1 MRLRNVPK
9 DSAASDGTML
19 TSASRQLRSVCVDVE
34 STFLGRIRF
43 TQLKDAKREIMKNDQ
58 KIQSENIHGHKESL
72 AAILKMVRRI
82 KRGLFVVRSIELRKE
97 FLGGWRVVI
106 YLGENERGQDSR

>member
-1 MRLRNVPK
+1 M
-9 DSAASDGTML
+9 
-19 TSASRQLRSVCVDVE
+19 DVE

-43 TQLKDAKREIMKNDQ
+43 TQLKDVKREIMKNAQ
-58 KIQSENIHGHKESL
+58 KAQSENIHGHKESL
-72 AAILKMVRRI
+72 AAILKMVRHI

-106 YLGENERGQDSR
+106 YLGENDKA